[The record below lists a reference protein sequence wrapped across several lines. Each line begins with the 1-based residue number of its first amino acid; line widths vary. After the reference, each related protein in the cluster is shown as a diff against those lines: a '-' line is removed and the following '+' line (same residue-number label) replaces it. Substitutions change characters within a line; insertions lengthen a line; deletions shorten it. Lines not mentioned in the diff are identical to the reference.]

1 MDSDSDVSARIYWD
15 ERGQG
20 TGPDVDLLRYA
31 GGVGDGAV
39 PFTQAVCD
47 ACSSSDSSDDD
58 DGSEDGGCRGGDEGG
73 DGGGGEHRTPPPG
86 SAGRR
91 RRERRRKRRPNPL
104 CGDDE
109 TPATIGK
116 FRRRRSRSPS
126 VAPGEEDFYARG
138 PTLRSVID
146 SATKLRIGGERGPW
160 QERNMS
166 DMPDCL
172 LGGYLSTIS
181 GCSGLCQTGCEGP

>member
-39 PFTQAVCD
+39 PFTQAVCE
-47 ACSSSDSSDDD
+47 ACSSSDSS
-58 DGSEDGGCRGGDEGG
+58 SEDGEEGG
-73 DGGGGEHRTPPPG
+73 DRGEDDGGEEGDEHRTPPPG
-86 SAGRR
+86 SVGRR
-91 RRERRRKRRPNPL
+91 RRSKRRKRRPNPL

-116 FRRRRSRSPS
+116 FRRRRSRSPFA
-126 VAPGEEDFYARG
+126 APKEEDGCARG

-146 SATKLRIGGERGPW
+146 SATKLRIG
-160 QERNMS
+160 
-166 DMPDCL
+166 
-172 LGGYLSTIS
+172 
-181 GCSGLCQTGCEGP
+181 

>member
-39 PFTQAVCD
+39 PFTQAVCE
-47 ACSSSDSSDDD
+47 ACSSSDSSED
-58 DGSEDGGCRGGDEGG
+58 DGSEDGGGGG
-73 DGGGGEHRTPPPG
+73 DGGDDGGEHRTPPPG

-91 RRERRRKRRPNPL
+91 RSKRRKRRPNPL

-116 FRRRRSRSPS
+116 FRKRRSR
-126 VAPGEEDFYARG
+126 
-138 PTLRSVID
+138 
-146 SATKLRIGGERGPW
+146 
-160 QERNMS
+160 
-166 DMPDCL
+166 
-172 LGGYLSTIS
+172 
-181 GCSGLCQTGCEGP
+181 

>member
-47 ACSSSDSSDDD
+47 ACSSSSDSSEDD
-58 DGSEDGGCRGGDEGG
+58 DGSEDGGGRGED
-73 DGGGGEHRTPPPG
+73 DGGEHRTPPPG

-116 FRRRRSRSPS
+116 FRRRR
-126 VAPGEEDFYARG
+126 
-138 PTLRSVID
+138 
-146 SATKLRIGGERGPW
+146 
-160 QERNMS
+160 
-166 DMPDCL
+166 
-172 LGGYLSTIS
+172 
-181 GCSGLCQTGCEGP
+181 